1 MHLTAGE
8 LTLFS
13 SAVAVVAI
21 AGGYL
26 GVRSANNTAV
36 AIARDERAARRR
48 SDLDSQKRIAYS
60 SFLVALSQLADD
72 QIQLE
77 IATRQKQTEKDGDLW
92 LGAANSARIAN
103 DSLANLSLVA
113 PESIRALA
121 NTAFNHA
128 LKATESDI
136 TTLAEEGEELA
147 GVMRND
153 LGSD

>member
-1 MHLTAGE
+1 MHLTANE
-8 LTLFS
+8 LTLVS

-21 AGGYL
+21 VAGYL

-48 SDLDSQKRIAYS
+48 SELDSQKRVAYS

-72 QIQLE
+72 QIQLD
-77 IATRQKQTEKDGDLW
+77 IATRRKQTEKDELW
-92 LGAANSARIAN
+92 LRAANSARIAN
-103 DSLANLSLVA
+103 DNLANLFLVA

-128 LKATESDI
+128 LKASENDI

-147 GVMRND
+147 GTMRND
-153 LGSD
+153 LEPD